1 MVRPFG
7 VGDVVW
13 KKKSDRN
20 YWQIHGKKK
29 VKFSFV
35 HFSTGFRYKVYTTS
49 NLFLSL
55 GAKQDQK

>member
-20 YWQIHGKKK
+20 YWLIHGKKK
-29 VKFSFV
+29 VEFFFV
-35 HFSTGFRYKVYTTS
+35 HFSTGFQYKSYTAP
-49 NLFLSL
+49 NLFLS
-55 GAKQDQK
+55 